1 MSHFTH
7 IHPRS
12 AARVPLLV
20 VLALLPGCHEVTEY
34 SSAGEIGVVVVDL
47 EGLTVEGVI
56 EGFDGGRAILSV
68 GEDAFIVSSNRGRLF
83 VGDSEARTIEN
94 VFQIGTPFGSG
105 YCSIVP
111 GSSSVYVLGGFGSI
125 LEFSLATHT
134 VVDEFQAGPLPMNL
148 CRAGFAQYVYV
159 ADGQDGIVR
168 EVWISDNEVHEE
180 FDLSVPIG
188 SITTS
193 ELSGSDPLVLAT
205 AVSDDSAFIMRP
217 GHPYYHS
224 TVFLPSPAVDAC
236 ALPDSAVFFLAHPD
250 IDGNGGVTKV
260 SVSELSTETSVWPL
274 EGEACLTCVDPMF
287 GRLYVA
293 CRIPGG
299 TTRIYEMSIPAGMAI
314 LRTLEVD
321 GSPRDMVIQ
330 GVDAGRLLLLTTG

>member
-1 MSHFTH
+1 MLL
-7 IHPRS
+7 
-12 AARVPLLV
+12 AAI
-20 VLALLPGCHEVTEY
+20 ALLPGCHEVTEY

-47 EGLTVEGVI
+47 EGFTVEGVI

-68 GEDAFIVSSNRGRLF
+68 GEHAFIVSSNRGRLF
-83 VGDSEARTIEN
+83 VGDSEARNIEN
-94 VFQIGTPFGSG
+94 VYQIGTPFGSG

-125 LEFSLATHT
+125 LEFNLSTHS
-134 VVDEFQAGPLPMNL
+134 VVDEFQAGPLPLNL

-159 ADGQDGIVR
+159 ADGQDGKVR

-188 SITTS
+188 SIATS
-193 ELSGSDPLVLAT
+193 EMSGSDPLVLAT
-205 AVSDDSAFIMRP
+205 AACDDSAFILRP
-217 GHPYYHS
+217 GFPDYHS
-224 TVFLPSPAVDAC
+224 TIVLSSPAVDAC

-250 IDGNGGVTKV
+250 IDGSGGVTKIH
-260 SVSELSTETSVWPL
+260 VSELYTSASVWTL
-274 EGEACLTCVDPMF
+274 EGEACLTCVDPVF

-299 TTRIYEMSIPAGMAI
+299 TTRIYEMSIPGGMAI

-321 GSPRDMVIQ
+321 GSPRDMIIQ
-330 GVDAGRLLLLTTG
+330 GAYAGRLLLLTSG